1 MSYKPEDLES
11 ERANIN
17 LISDKYPELNMTM
30 KLVLGGF
37 SSRIVNIKIVP
48 NVLLGT
54 IFEVPEDIVNVQ
66 GAVEKCDDADCSL
79 SSYVKINMSPTP
91 EFLISVING
100 E

>member
-11 ERANIN
+11 ERADIN

-37 SSRIVNIKIVP
+37 SSRIVNIKIMP

-54 IFEVPEDIVNVQ
+54 IFEVPEDIVNV
-66 GAVEKCDDADCSL
+66 
-79 SSYVKINMSPTP
+79 
-91 EFLISVING
+91 
-100 E
+100 